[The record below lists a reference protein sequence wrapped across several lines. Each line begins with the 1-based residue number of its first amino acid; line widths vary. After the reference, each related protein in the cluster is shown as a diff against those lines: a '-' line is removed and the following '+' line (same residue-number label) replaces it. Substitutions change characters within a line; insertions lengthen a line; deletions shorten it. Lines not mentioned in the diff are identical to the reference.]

1 MKKCGSRYMTGK
13 QRGVCDNVIQIRY
26 KEGGDKNDVG
36 VEEGRQ
42 LISSGELSWK
52 R

>member
-13 QRGVCDNVIQIRY
+13 QRGVCDNVIQIGY

-42 LISSGELSWK
+42 LISSGELSSK

>member
-1 MKKCGSRYMTGK
+1 MTGK

-36 VEEGRQ
+36 VKKGGNSFHLGNFLGRGDF
-42 LISSGELSWK
+42 SFKS
-52 R
+52 